1 MVPEAV
7 ESASE
12 TGISLAATAFASA
25 MDGGIAVTG
34 AVTTVMNEG
43 LAAMEGQGEE
53 DSPDSCCFQR
63 RGTSTARCLQR
74 SFCCR
79 WSRDR
84 GQAPEVSALYC
95 TAPVVNEG

>member
-25 MDGGIAVTG
+25 MDGGIAV
-34 AVTTVMNEG
+34 MNEG

-63 RGTSTARCLQR
+63 RDTSTARCLQR

-84 GQAPEVSALYC
+84 GQAPEVSALDC